1 MLANRCRPRISGSR
15 PMRFADAL
23 RGVGLAADASP
34 LMGGEARSGC
44 ARWLP
49 IGRHRYSFALAAC
62 SVRRSHRLL
71 HCALSSR
78 RRPRAK
84 RATGTFRRLS
94 ASRAGRRTHRSPMP
108 FRHGPLLA
116 AAQPR
121 SRSTGLRSTGRV
133 AAPGG
138 CKMYIATHTPNTWR
152 ARGGDLA
159 LRGLL
164 AGLPRAFGTWV
175 PAAPFSGLAVGLRQA
190 GLLETR
196 RGARVPEPER
206 PLRRKQPASGPFP
219 GMPPW
224 QAASLPPCRA
234 PWRFPAWRSR
244 GQDGCRAP

>member
-1 MLANRCRPRISGSR
+1 MS
-15 PMRFADAL
+15 AL
-23 RGVGLAADASP
+23 RPTLRRLWAAKPASAALDGSPP
-34 LMGGEARSGC
+34 L
-44 ARWLP
+44 
-49 IGRHRYSFALAAC
+49 GRHRFAFALAAH
-62 SVRRSHRLL
+62 SVRRSHWLL
-71 HCALSSR
+71 HCALRSR

-164 AGLPRAFGTWV
+164 AGLPRAFGAWV
-175 PAAPFSGLAVGLRQA
+175 PAAPFSGLAASLWQA
-190 GLLETR
+190 GPLEHR
-196 RGARVPEPER
+196 RGVRVPEPER
-206 PLRRKQPASGPFP
+206 PFRRKRAVSGPFP

-224 QAASLPPCRA
+224 QAASLPPCRV
-234 PWRFPAWRSR
+234 PWRCPVWRSR
-244 GQDGCRAP
+244 GQGGCRPP